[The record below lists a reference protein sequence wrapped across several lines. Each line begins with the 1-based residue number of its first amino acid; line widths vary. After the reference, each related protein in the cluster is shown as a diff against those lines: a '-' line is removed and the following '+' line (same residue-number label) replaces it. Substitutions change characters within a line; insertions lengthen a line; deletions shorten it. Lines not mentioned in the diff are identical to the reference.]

1 MAEPTDAYRKL
12 FEQSPDAILIMEGD
26 RFIDCNPAAARMM
39 RFPDKQALLD
49 RYSGGAAEGSLR
61 AHPAEFSPP
70 MQPDG
75 KNSYEKAEE
84 MLRITFE
91 RGSHYF
97 EWDHLRADGEVF
109 TVEVLLN
116 VVRREP
122 TPIIHVFWRDI
133 AERKRREQELRQTQR
148 LEAVGRLAGGIAH
161 DFNNLLVVIL
171 SHAELLQGEL
181 EAAGMSPQAERVS
194 EISAAGDRAAALTR
208 QLLTFSKGQ
217 PIKPRPIDLVQLL
230 EDFGSLL
237 SRLIGEHIDFAL
249 DLAPG
254 PITVEAD
261 PSQIE
266 QLVIN
271 LSVNARDAMPGGGS
285 LVVALSRCRHEQSSR
300 LPRLPSGE
308 YALIRVSDTGKGME
322 QEQLERAFDPFFTTK
337 APGSGSGLGLA
348 TVHAIAE
355 QCGGG
360 ACIESTPGHGTSV
373 QVLLPLSAARPAG
386 RVARAKPSPSL
397 DGDETILLVEDEAAI
412 RKLIQTVL
420 RQRGYHIISARD
432 GAEAAE
438 LAREPETK
446 IDLVITDVVMP
457 RLSGIEL
464 AKQLRAARPGLKMIF
479 MSGYAQEGSF
489 AKTPMGENAEILEKP
504 FSPTLLLG
512 VVRRLLDQRS

>member
-1 MAEPTDAYRKL
+1 MAEPADAYKKL

-39 RFPDKQALLD
+39 RFRDKQALLD
-49 RYSGGAAEGSLR
+49 RYSGGTEKGSLR

-70 MQPDG
+70 TQSDG
-75 KNSYEKAEE
+75 KDSYEKAEE
-84 MLRITFE
+84 MLRITFA

-133 AERKRREQELRQTQR
+133 AERKRREQELRQAQR

-171 SHAELLQGEL
+171 SHAELLQEEL
-181 EAAGMSPQAERVS
+181 EAAGMSAQAERVS
-194 EISAAGDRAAALTR
+194 EIGAAGDRAAALTR

-217 PIKPRPIDLVQLL
+217 PIKPRPIDLAQLL
-230 EDFGSLL
+230 GDLGSLL
-237 SRLIGEHIDFAL
+237 SRLIGEHIDFEL

-271 LSVNARDAMPGGGS
+271 LSVNARDAMPSGGN
-285 LVVALSRCRHEQSSR
+285 LVVALSHCRYEQSSR
-300 LPRLPSGE
+300 LPRVPSGK

-337 APGSGSGLGLA
+337 APGSGSGLGLS

-360 ACIESTPGHGTSV
+360 ASIESAPGRGTSV
-373 QVLLPLSAARPAG
+373 QILLPLSAARPAS

-397 DGDETILLVEDEAAI
+397 DGGETILLVEDEAAI
-412 RKLIQTVL
+412 RKLIETVL
-420 RQRGYHIISARD
+420 RQRGYQIISACD
-432 GAEAAE
+432 GAEALD
-438 LAREPETK
+438 LARGPETV

-464 AKQLRAARPGLKMIF
+464 AKQLRATHPGLKMIF

-489 AKTPMGENAEILEKP
+489 AKTPMGEDAEILEKP
-504 FSPTLLLG
+504 FSPTLLLE